1 MLSLGAVVRYPA
13 ILAPLTHIRLN
24 NSLRFL
30 HPAIPT
36 DTIKVQV
43 SVSVRRD

>member
-36 DTIKVQV
+36 DTVKVQV
-43 SVSVRRD
+43 SD